1 MENIIVNAVH
11 LRNPYELSLGK
22 EEKMSEIISFIQNH
36 WDELL
41 AIIGGVVSVASIIV
55 KLTPTTKDD
64 NVLNTIINF
73 LAKLSIVNTSLDQ
86 KKIDNAK

>member
-1 MENIIVNAVH
+1 
-11 LRNPYELSLGK
+11 
-22 EEKMSEIISFIQNH
+22 MSEVISFIQNH

-41 AIIGGVVSVASIIV
+41 AIIGGVVSIASIIV

>member
-1 MENIIVNAVH
+1 MTEV
-11 LRNPYELSLGK
+11 
-22 EEKMSEIISFIQNH
+22 ISFIQNH

-41 AIIGGVVSVASIIV
+41 AIIGGVVSIASIIV

-73 LAKLSIVNTSLDQ
+73 LAKFSIVNTNLDQ

>member
-1 MENIIVNAVH
+1 MT
-11 LRNPYELSLGK
+11 
-22 EEKMSEIISFIQNH
+22 EIISFIQNH

-41 AIIGGVVSVASIIV
+41 AIIGGIVSVASIIV

>member
-1 MENIIVNAVH
+1 MT
-11 LRNPYELSLGK
+11 
-22 EEKMSEIISFIQNH
+22 EIISFIQNH

-41 AIIGGVVSVASIIV
+41 AIIGGVVSVTSIIV

>member
-1 MENIIVNAVH
+1 MAEV
-11 LRNPYELSLGK
+11 
-22 EEKMSEIISFIQNH
+22 ISFIQNH
-36 WDELL
+36 WDDLL

>member
-1 MENIIVNAVH
+1 MT
-11 LRNPYELSLGK
+11 
-22 EEKMSEIISFIQNH
+22 EIISFIQNH

-41 AIIGGVVSVASIIV
+41 AIIGGVVSIASIIV

-64 NVLNTIINF
+64 NVLNTIVNF

>member
-1 MENIIVNAVH
+1 
-11 LRNPYELSLGK
+11 
-22 EEKMSEIISFIQNH
+22 MSEIISFIQNH

-41 AIIGGVVSVASIIV
+41 AIVGGVVSVASIIV

>member
-1 MENIIVNAVH
+1 MT
-11 LRNPYELSLGK
+11 
-22 EEKMSEIISFIQNH
+22 EIISFIQNH

-41 AIIGGVVSVASIIV
+41 AIIGGIVSVASIIV

-64 NVLNTIINF
+64 NVLNTIVNF
-73 LAKLSIVNTSLDQ
+73 LAKFSIVNTNVDQ

>member
-1 MENIIVNAVH
+1 MTEV
-11 LRNPYELSLGK
+11 
-22 EEKMSEIISFIQNH
+22 ISFIQNH

-64 NVLNTIINF
+64 NVLNTIVNF

>member
-1 MENIIVNAVH
+1 MTEV
-11 LRNPYELSLGK
+11 
-22 EEKMSEIISFIQNH
+22 ISFIQNH

-64 NVLNTIINF
+64 SVLNTIINF